1 MVKHVYIILV
11 SWNNLRPITTA
22 AKWAV
27 GGGWDVVLLQPAPGH
42 SVGGSWNERVGATPP
57 LNMEMGSLL
66 CVAPLGYITYTDPSH
81 EPCSPTF
88 VSVL

>member
-1 MVKHVYIILV
+1 M
-11 SWNNLRPITTA
+11 
-22 AKWAV
+22 
-27 GGGWDVVLLQPAPGH
+27 VLLPPAPGH

-66 CVAPLGYITYTDPSH
+66 YVATLVYISYTEPSH